1 MKKGAWLL
9 LITFVCSLCIV
20 LGIFVGRNMR
30 GHYAVLPTNI
40 QETNND
46 GSPVQT
52 DFRIDLNTATERQL
66 TELPGIGEIMAKRIV
81 DYRTEHGPF
90 LSTDDLLH
98 VNGIGEK
105 TLQEIQMLI
114 KAGG

>member
-9 LITFVCSLCIV
+9 LITFVCSLCVV
-20 LGIFVGRNMR
+20 LGIFVGRNMSGR
-30 GHYAVLPTNI
+30 YAIMPTNI
-40 QETNND
+40 QVTDKD
-46 GSPVQT
+46 GSPAQT

-66 TELPGIGEIMAKRIV
+66 IELPGIGEIMAKRIV
-81 DYRTEHGPF
+81 DYRKEHGPF

-98 VNGIGEK
+98 VDGIGEK

-114 KAGG
+114 KVGG

>member
-9 LITFVCSLCIV
+9 LISFVCSLCIV
-20 LGIFVGRNMR
+20 LGIFVGRNMH
-30 GHYAVLPTNI
+30 GHYAVLPANI

-46 GSPVQT
+46 GQQGQI

-66 TELPGIGEIMAKRIV
+66 MELPGIGEIMAKRIV
-81 DYRTEHGPF
+81 DYRTDHGPF
-90 LSTDDLLH
+90 QSTDDLIH
-98 VNGIGEK
+98 VDGIGEK